1 MNLRARFRQIAP
13 GVAWGTVSVLW
24 LAGITAPFIALAS
37 THGSHASVSPVVVVF
52 ADLAF
57 SAGLIVAGSRL
68 PRLTDHERA
77 ILRRGGIG
85 LIACLVIQALAVV
98 AAIVIAGVTVIFFA
112 VFGTLF
118 IVPGWILK
126 DDPPQAPPGDEGGE
140 PVAPLPPG
148 YRKPT
153 GPHARFSRR
162 PPRRPSDAARPP
174 RIRRLLPV
182 PLGG

>member
-1 MNLRARFRQIAP
+1 MNLRALLRQIAP

-24 LAGITAPFIALAS
+24 LAGITAPLIALAAAR
-37 THGSHASVSPVVVVF
+37 GSIVVVVL
-52 ADLAF
+52 ADLTF

-85 LIACLVIQALAVV
+85 LIACLVIQTLALV
-98 AAIVIAGVTVIFFA
+98 AAIVIAGVAVVFFA

-126 DDPPQAPPGDEGGE
+126 DDPPQASPGDEGGE

-153 GPHARFSRR
+153 GPHTRFSRR

-174 RIRRLLPV
+174 RIRRLLPAL
-182 PLGG
+182 LGS